1 MFGEGTNFDII
12 PGPNHGVN
20 LFLML
25 PVSFTKIFIH
35 LKEKKFSKTEIPTKK
50 KCGEHVKIL
59 FFQVLFFLEWG
70 GGL

>member
-1 MFGEGTNFDII
+1 MFGEETNFDII

-35 LKEKKFSKTEIPTKK
+35 LKEKKFSKTEIPKK
-50 KCGEHVKIL
+50 KNV
-59 FFQVLFFLEWG
+59 VNT
-70 GGL
+70 